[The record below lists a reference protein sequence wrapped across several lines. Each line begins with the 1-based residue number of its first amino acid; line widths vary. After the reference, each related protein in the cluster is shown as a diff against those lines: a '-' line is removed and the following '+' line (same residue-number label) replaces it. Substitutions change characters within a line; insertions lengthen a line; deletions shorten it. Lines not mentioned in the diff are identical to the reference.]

1 MDTRT
6 QPNQTNASVVANALP
21 QPQVPYDNAN
31 VTPAR
36 LPRTPP
42 GFEGMI
48 SGHGLRIRF
57 CVWMPDLP
65 RQDNPVT
72 HRDARPRLG
81 SGFDTEAHG
90 IDLLGHARQFGLGWR
105 EFQDY
110 AVRLFRTQHPAAGLQ
125 IQAVRDGGTGSIRW
139 QGMIHHHP
147 RYGIYSNAIIDSE
160 SSWRAFALAIGHAA
174 TVGQDSQIW
183 CVAGGEPEPH
193 APLDTP
199 TQRQNRPQVHRS
211 PSAEITFMY
220 PYYTPEE
227 IAGGQMVSP
236 DIIVM
241 VPSPT
246 TLIPYPTIGLPLP
259 NPHEHT
265 AIGLEDFLAIS
276 GIGQEDM
283 KTRRLIICRTIT
295 HWSYFRSTNE
305 QQLRALGFD
314 EDAAHVRMKPR
325 S

>member
-1 MDTRT
+1 MSTRGRGADAKPVKRPGCSLWDTILLSRKRGAILIQMLCIGVSSPFLLFITPISIYKNCYCIPYSALFSPVTNMDTRT

-21 QPQVPYDNAN
+21 QPQVPYDNVN

-193 APLDTP
+193 A
-199 TQRQNRPQVHRS
+199 
-211 PSAEITFMY
+211 
-220 PYYTPEE
+220 
-227 IAGGQMVSP
+227 VSP
-236 DIIVM
+236 AGQNASI
-241 VPSPT
+241 PSSVCLT
-246 TLIPYPTIGLPLP
+246 YYAFHNFHSHWILLP
-259 NPHEHT
+259 N
-265 AIGLEDFLAIS
+265 AKIVLKCIGALPQKLRS
-276 GIGQEDM
+276 C
-283 KTRRLIICRTIT
+283 THIIRPK
-295 HWSYFRSTNE
+295 R
-305 QQLRALGFD
+305 
-314 EDAAHVRMKPR
+314 
-325 S
+325 